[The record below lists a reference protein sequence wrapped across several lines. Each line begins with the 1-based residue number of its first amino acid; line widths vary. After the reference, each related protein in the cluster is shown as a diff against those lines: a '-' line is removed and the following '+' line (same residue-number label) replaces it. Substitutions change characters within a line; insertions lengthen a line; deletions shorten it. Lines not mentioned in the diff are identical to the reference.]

1 MSWVKTWG
9 LRAAPLLLILA
20 LGACGLR
27 PLYGTNSVGAAMS
40 DRLGQ
45 VNVGVIGDRSG
56 QILRTELIRMLNPQ
70 GRPVQPAYDLGV
82 SLAESQQD
90 VNLISDLTTTR
101 RNLTLT
107 ASFVLTDRKTG
118 QPVFSDSAS
127 EITSYNILADQYT
140 TLVGE
145 RDARERA
152 LRSLGEDI
160 RTRLA
165 LYFDRHP

>member
-1 MSWVKTWG
+1 MSSAKSWAK
-9 LRAAPLLLILA
+9 RAAPLLLILA

-27 PLYGTNSVGAAMS
+27 PLYGTNSVGTAMS

-45 VNVGVIGDRSG
+45 VNVGIIGDRSG
-56 QILRTELIRMLNPQ
+56 QILRTELIRTLNPQ
-70 GRPVQPAYDLGV
+70 GRPAQPAYDLGV
-82 SLAESQQD
+82 ALAESQQD

-101 RNLTLT
+101 KNLTMT

-118 QPVFSDSAS
+118 QPVFSDSVS
-127 EITSYNILADQYT
+127 EITSFNVLADQYT

>member
-1 MSWVKTWG
+1 MSWAK
-9 LRAAPLLLILA
+9 RAAPLLLILA
-20 LGACGLR
+20 LGACGLK
-27 PLYGTNSVGAAMS
+27 PLYGTNSVGTAMS

-70 GRPVQPAYDLGV
+70 GRPAQPAYDLGV
-82 SLAESQQD
+82 TLAESQQD

-107 ASFVLTDRKTG
+107 ASFVLTDRKSG

>member
-1 MSWVKTWG
+1 MSWANWAR
-9 LRAAPLLLILA
+9 RAAPLLLILA

-40 DRLGQ
+40 DRLGTIS
-45 VNVGVIGDRSG
+45 VGVIGDRTG
-56 QILRTELIRMLNPQ
+56 QILRTELIRTLNPQ
-70 GRPVQPAYDLGV
+70 GRPAQPAYDLGV
-82 SLAESQQD
+82 SVAETQQD
-90 VNLISDLTTTR
+90 VNIVSDLTTTR

-118 QPVFSDSAS
+118 QPAFSDSVN

-140 TLVGE
+140 TLIGE

-152 LRSLGEDI
+152 LHAIAEDI

>member
-1 MSWVKTWG
+1 MSWANSWVR
-9 LRAAPLLLILA
+9 RAAPLLLILA

-45 VNVGVIGDRSG
+45 VNVGIIGDRSG

-70 GRPVQPAYDLGV
+70 GRPAQPAYDLGV
-82 SLAESQQD
+82 TLAESQQD

-101 RNLTLT
+101 KNLTMT

-118 QPVFSDSAS
+118 QPVFSDSAT
-127 EITSYNILADQYT
+127 EITSFNILSDQFT

-145 RDARERA
+145 RDARDRA
-152 LRSLGEDI
+152 LKSLSEDI

>member
-1 MSWVKTWG
+1 MSWVKRT
-9 LRAAPLLLILA
+9 APLLLILA

-27 PLYGTNSVGAAMS
+27 PLYGTNSVGTAMA

-45 VNVGVIGDRSG
+45 INVGVIGDRTG
-56 QILRTELIRMLNPQ
+56 QQLRSELIRSLNPQ
-70 GRPVQPAYDLGV
+70 GRPDQPAYDLSV
-82 SLAESQQD
+82 SLAETQQD
-90 VNLISDLTTTR
+90 VNLIGDLTTTR
-101 RNLTLT
+101 KNLTLT

-118 QPVFSDSAS
+118 QPVFSDSVT
-127 EITSYNILADQYT
+127 EITAFNILADQFT

-152 LRSLGEDI
+152 LHSIAEDI

>member
-1 MSWVKTWG
+1 MSWAK
-9 LRAAPLLLILA
+9 RAAPLLLILA

-27 PLYGTNSVGAAMS
+27 PLYGTNSAGAAMS

-56 QILRTELIRMLNPQ
+56 QIMRTELIRMLNPQ
-70 GRPVQPAYDLGV
+70 GRPDKPAYDLAV
-82 SLAESQQD
+82 TLAESQQD

-101 RNLTLT
+101 RNLTMT

-118 QPVFSDSAS
+118 QPAFSDSAS

-152 LRSLGEDI
+152 LRSLSEDI

>member
-1 MSWVKTWG
+1 MSWVKRT
-9 LRAAPLLLILA
+9 APLLLILA

-27 PLYGTNSVGAAMS
+27 PLYGTNSVGTAMS
-40 DRLGQ
+40 DRLAQ
-45 VNVGVIGDRSG
+45 VNVGIIGDRSG
-56 QILRTELIRMLNPQ
+56 QILRTELIRTLNPQ
-70 GRPVQPAYDLGV
+70 GRPAQPAYDLGV
-82 SLAESQQD
+82 TLAESQQD

-101 RNLTLT
+101 KNLTMT

-118 QPVFSDSAS
+118 QPVFSDSVS
-127 EITSYNILADQYT
+127 EITSFNILADQYT

>member
-1 MSWVKTWG
+1 MSSAKSRA

-45 VNVGVIGDRSG
+45 ISVGVIGERSG
-56 QILRTELIRMLNPQ
+56 QILRTELIRSLNPQ
-70 GRPVQPAYDLGV
+70 GRPAQPAYDLAT
-82 SLAESQQD
+82 SLAETQQD

-101 RNLTLT
+101 RNLTMT

-118 QPVFSDSAS
+118 QPVFSDSVS

-152 LRSLGEDI
+152 LHSLGEDI

>member
-1 MSWVKTWG
+1 MSWAK
-9 LRAAPLLLILA
+9 RAAPLLLILA

-27 PLYGTNSVGAAMS
+27 PLYGTNSVGTAMS

-45 VNVGVIGDRSG
+45 VNVGIIGDRSG

-70 GRPVQPAYDLGV
+70 GRPAQPAYDLSV
-82 SLAESQQD
+82 SIAESQQD

-101 RNLTLT
+101 KNLTLT
-107 ASFVLTDRKTG
+107 ASFVLTDRKTS
-118 QPVFSDSAS
+118 QPVFSDSVS
-127 EITSYNILADQYT
+127 EITSFNILADQYT

-152 LRSLGEDI
+152 LRSVGEDI

>member
-1 MSWVKTWG
+1 MSSAKWA

-40 DRLGQ
+40 DRLAQ

-56 QILRTELIRMLNPQ
+56 QVLRTELIRTLNPQ
-70 GRPVQPAYDLGV
+70 GRPAQPAYDLGV
-82 SLAESQQD
+82 SLVESQQD

-101 RNLTLT
+101 KNLTLT

-118 QPVFSDSAS
+118 QPVFSDSVT
-127 EITSYNILADQYT
+127 EITSFNILADQYT

-152 LRSLGEDI
+152 LHSLGEDI